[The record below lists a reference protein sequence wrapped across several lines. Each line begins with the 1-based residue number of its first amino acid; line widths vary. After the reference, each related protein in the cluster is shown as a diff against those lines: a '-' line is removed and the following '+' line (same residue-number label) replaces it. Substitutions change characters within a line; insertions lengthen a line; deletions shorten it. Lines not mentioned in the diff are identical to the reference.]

1 MKHPEE
7 LIRDVQHLFSLPDVA
22 IRVNQLIDAPGTTAK
37 QLSDAVQLDSG
48 LTMTVLR
55 LANSAWYGLPAKV
68 DTVSRAITMIGSSA
82 LRDLVLSTSVTKA
95 FKGIPEEF
103 VRMIDF
109 WDNSVH
115 CGVLA
120 RAIGQKQ
127 RHRDNERLFLAGLLH
142 KVGRLVFY
150 VSRPMQYRQVLHV
163 QDRGEAALL
172 QAERE
177 VFGFTYAELGA
188 ALLKAWGLP
197 QNLQNAI
204 ALQIEPSTYPSLP
217 NEAAILHIASE
228 MAFHMAPD
236 IKDRNKSTGFT
247 PEFDPELLTMVGLTN
262 TDLTEVMQVSLIQAI
277 ELIEIVNPGG

>member
-1 MKHPEE
+1 MTQPQE
-7 LIRDVQHLFSLPDVA
+7 LVRDVQHLFSLPDVA
-22 IRVNQLIDAPGTTAK
+22 IRVNRLIDAPATTAQ
-37 QLSDAVQLDSG
+37 QLSEAVQLDSG
-48 LTMTVLR
+48 LAMTVLK
-55 LANSAWYGLPAKV
+55 LANSAWYGLPARV
-68 DTVSRAITMIGSSA
+68 DTVTRAITLIGNSA

-103 VRMIDF
+103 VRMVDF

-115 CGVLA
+115 CGVIA
-120 RAIGQKQ
+120 RAIGQRQ
-127 RHRDNERLFLAGLLH
+127 RLRDSERLFLAGLLH

-150 VSRPMQYRQVLHV
+150 VSRAMQYRQVLHT
-163 QDRGEAALL
+163 QDKGEDALIA
-172 QAERE
+172 AERE

-204 ALQIEPSTYPSLP
+204 ALQLEPSTYPGLP
-217 NEAAILHIASE
+217 NEAAILHVASN

-236 IKDRNKSTGFT
+236 IKDRHTSTGYT
-247 PEFDPELLTMVGLTN
+247 PAFDSQLLAMVGLSN
-262 TDLTEVMQVSLIQAI
+262 ADLTEVMQASLIQAI